1 MTGRFSRLLRSP
13 LRAFLHPAMS
23 DGRGLLRSA
32 GLGAVAATACLLPPA
47 TGGAEYESWSQVE
60 NAAETRDY
68 GDTLRSGRFEVTE
81 RAFLDRTLLP
91 QLELEANRDEIT
103 EVRQRLLELA
113 LRGARDAAIVE
124 AVNTQIRDFAMSR
137 AADQEADAL
146 VRVNAMLLVGELE
159 GADRKPWPGGV
170 SSLAR
175 AAGDPGL
182 PLAVRIAALAGLE
195 RQAADGQVDDAFRQA
210 VEPVAAGI
218 ITDPPEADP
227 AAVTW
232 LRSRAVDLLAA
243 VRAAPP
249 VLQTVSGILAD
260 ADADIDLRVR
270 SARTLGRLATPEAGL
285 DGPGL
290 VTEVR
295 KLAGLVLSREWAAAE
310 QRRFARRIS
319 EPGGMM
325 AGMAFGESRFDG
337 GPGFGGMRPPGP
349 PGYPPGG
356 GFMMTPDQGFDGG
369 FGPGGEEGPPNP
381 LTLDEDTIGPLACRR
396 DAWRLYVLAEA
407 IKPKTA
413 SGGLAGLIDDADAA
427 AKAATAADELRQLAG
442 DLDEDPTEAV
452 LVEALKQI
460 GPAVGVPVPSDD
472 PDPLEGRPP
481 AGRPASPFDRGP
493 F

>member
-1 MTGRFSRLLRSP
+1 MTGRFPCLPRSP
-13 LRAFLHPAMS
+13 LRAFFHPAIAG
-23 DGRGLLRSA
+23 GRRLLRPA
-32 GLGAVAATACLLPPA
+32 GLGALLAIVCLLPRL

-60 NAAETRDY
+60 NAGETRDY
-68 GDTLRSGRFEVTE
+68 GDAVRAGRFEAAE
-81 RAFLDRTLLP
+81 RAFLDQVLLP
-91 QLELEANRDEIT
+91 QLELEANRDAIT
-103 EVRQRLLELA
+103 DVRRELPELA
-113 LRGARDAAIVE
+113 LRGARDAAIIE
-124 AVNTQIRDFAMSR
+124 AVNTQIRDFATGR
-137 AADQEADAL
+137 AADPEAAAL

-159 GADRKPWPGGV
+159 GPDRKPWPGSV
-170 SSLAR
+170 SDLAR
-175 AAGDPGL
+175 VAGDAGL

-195 RQAADGQVDDAFRQA
+195 RHADEGQVDDAFRQA

-218 ITDPPEADP
+218 ISSPPEGDP

-243 VRAAPP
+243 VRAPPP
-249 VLQTVSGILAD
+249 VLKTVSEILAD
-260 ADADIDLRVR
+260 AEAAIDLRVR

-295 KLAGLVLSREWAAAE
+295 KLAGLVLSREWAAAK

-325 AGMAFGESRFDG
+325 AGMAFGEGGFRG
-337 GPGFGGMRPPGP
+337 GPGFDGMRPPGP
-349 PGYPPGG
+349 PGYPPEG
-356 GFMMTPDQGFDGG
+356 GFMMTPDQRFGDGSET
-369 FGPGGEEGPPNP
+369 GGVAPPNP

-413 SGGLAGLIDDADAA
+413 AGGLAGLIDDADAA
-427 AKAATAADELRQLAG
+427 AKAAIAADELRQLAA

-472 PDPLEGRPP
+472 LDPFGDRPP
-481 AGRPASPFDRGP
+481 GRRPASPFDRGP